1 MDERQYRKDAELMRS
16 RTLAYLKDVGVAESE
31 EELERLATM
40 NRTAQFKGDVN
51 AELRKVEEAK
61 KELDKAKGR
70 MER

>member
-31 EELERLATM
+31 EDLERLATM
-40 NRTAQFKGDVN
+40 NKAAQFKGDVN
-51 AELRKVEEAK
+51 AEMRKVEEAK